1 MTYSYTAGD
10 YYHVYIG
17 RSNGA
22 YRYYNSDGYQFSHA
36 APEITEYWYTDTK
49 DGTQDWIYIYRD
61 PSADLLWWAIY
72 DFDVLGNW
80 NLTYVYYLGNY
91 WYLELRS
98 SLGPYQRWDSSGN

>member
-1 MTYSYTAGD
+1 MSA
-10 YYHVYIG
+10 
-17 RSNGA
+17 
-22 YRYYNSDGYQFSHA
+22 Q
-36 APEITEYWYTDTK
+36 EITEYWYTDTK
-49 DGTQDWIYIYRD
+49 DGTRDWIYIYRD

-98 SLGPYQRWDSSGN
+98 SLGPYQRWDSSGLMETHPQPRNWPTSTSDN